1 MRRCVPAVL
10 FALCLMGSGSAQA
23 AYDHASGAPGPGAS
37 EYSASITGV
46 KATTDVVFVLD
57 NSGSMADPFGGG
69 GSKWDAASAT
79 TKTFVEQLEAS
90 GLFARGGKV
99 GVVLFSTATSDLAP
113 TAERSVIDQ
122 KIEEGSPSGESCIAC
137 GLKRAAELL
146 SAIPGSSGHRRLIY
160 LLADGS
166 NTGTTPT
173 IEEALAADNAAGAVR
188 RVIGVGPESSVGSLA
203 ELDSDGAVT
212 YAENQAGLLSA
223 YSAEPTSFPGATN
236 ISWAFHLTSDY
247 VPSTASAS
255 LGSTTISGSDVI
267 WTIPSLGAETAT
279 LTIHASSSASRN
291 GCEPKGFLSGTSFSD
306 AEGDAAPSLP
316 PEAIPAIACAK
327 PRALIAAI
335 SLPKAPKKCWRR
347 RSLTAKVSGFG
358 VAKTVVKV
366 SGRKAKTYKGG
377 SANGNIKI
385 TGLPKGSYK
394 VRVTVTLEDG
404 RTQTLTR
411 SYRTC
416 AAKRKR

>member
-1 MRRCVPAVL
+1 MRRWVPAVL

-23 AYDHASGAPGPGAS
+23 AYDHASGAPGPGVG

-46 KATTDVVFVLD
+46 HATTDVVLVLD
-57 NSGSMADPFGGG
+57 NSGSMSESFGGG
-69 GSKWDAASAT
+69 NKWDVASAAT
-79 TKTFVEQLEAS
+79 TTFVEQLETG

-99 GVVLFSTATSDLAP
+99 GVVLFSTGTSDLAP
-113 TAERSVIDQ
+113 TAERSAIDQ
-122 KIEEGSPSGESCIAC
+122 KIDEGSPSGESCIAC

-160 LLADGS
+160 LLADGGNS
-166 NTGTTPT
+166 GTTPT
-173 IEEALAADNAAGAVR
+173 IQEALAADNAAGAVR

-212 YAENQAGLLSA
+212 YAENQVGLLSA
-223 YSAEPTSFPGATN
+223 YSAEPTSFPGAAS

-255 LGSTTISGSDVI
+255 LGTTTISGSDVI
-267 WTIPSLGAETAT
+267 WTIPSLGAETAS
-279 LTIHASSSASRN
+279 LTIHASPSATRN
-291 GCEPKGFLSGTSFSD
+291 GCAPMGFLSGTSFSD
-306 AEGDAAPSLP
+306 AEGDAAPLLP
-316 PEAIPAIACAK
+316 PEAIPVAAPCVPP
-327 PRALIAAI
+327 PRTAVI

-347 RSLTAKVSGFG
+347 RSLTATVSEVG